1 VNSRRTTNGSVAG
14 VTPALSTPVCDR
26 VVLNDESFQ
35 RTLSLERK
43 RTERSRKPFLL
54 MLLEFSDVLPSESHR
69 ALGKVITALC
79 ASTRA
84 TDVVGWYKNN
94 SVVGVLFT
102 EIIIDDQSSVVSTM
116 MARVSETLGH
126 SLTLDQFNQVKISF
140 HVFPEAWDGGMFDR
154 PSNPMLYPDFSDQDD
169 RRKYRFAIKRL
180 IDVVGSAI
188 GLILSTPIFLVI
200 AGLIKLTSEGPVFFR
215 QQRIGQHGTPFTFL
229 KFRTMF
235 TNNDH
240 SVHKEFVQ
248 QLIAGKVKP
257 SSNGNGNG
265 NGNRNGNG
273 NGHGVYK
280 IKSDPRVTRIGS
292 FLRRSSLDELPQLI
306 NVLKGEMSLV
316 GPRPPVRYEVEAYEI
331 WHRGRLME
339 AKPGITGLW
348 QVNGRSRVKFDEMV
362 RLDIRYARTWSLW
375 LDIKILLRTPHA
387 VLLGEGAY

>member
-1 VNSRRTTNGSVAG
+1 MNSRRTTNGSIAG
-14 VTPALSTPVCDR
+14 VAPALSTPVCDR
-26 VVLNDESFQ
+26 VVLNEESFL

-54 MLLEFSDVLPSESHR
+54 MLLEFGNILPQESSR
-69 ALGKVITALC
+69 ALGKVISALSS
-79 ASTRA
+79 STRA
-84 TDVVGWYKNN
+84 TDVVGWFKNHA
-94 SVVGVLFT
+94 VVGVLFT
-102 EIIIDDQSSVVSTM
+102 EIIIDDQSSIVSTM

-126 SLTLDQFNQVKISF
+126 SLTLDQFNQVKLSF
-140 HVFPEAWDGGMFDR
+140 HVFPEPWDGGMFDR

-169 RRKYRFAIKRL
+169 RRKYKFAVKRL
-180 IDVVGSAI
+180 MDIVGSGM
-188 GLILSTPIFLVI
+188 GLILCAPVFLVI
-200 AGLIKLTSEGPVFFR
+200 AALVKLTSEGPVFFR

-257 SSNGNGNG
+257 NSNG
-265 NGNRNGNG
+265 NGNG

-280 IKSDPRVTRIGS
+280 IKYDPRVTRIGS

-306 NVLKGEMSLV
+306 NVLRGEMSLV
-316 GPRPPVRYEVEAYEI
+316 GPRPPVQYEVDAYEI

-387 VLLGEGAY
+387 VFLGEGAY

>member
-1 VNSRRTTNGSVAG
+1 MNSRRTTNGSLAG
-14 VTPALSTPVCDR
+14 VAPALSTPVCDR
-26 VVLNDESFQ
+26 VVLNEESFQ

-54 MLLEFSDVLPSESHR
+54 MLLEFGDILPKESSR
-69 ALGKVITALC
+69 ALGKVISALC
-79 ASTRA
+79 AATRA
-84 TDVVGWYKNN
+84 TDVVGWFKNN

-102 EIIIDDQSSVVSTM
+102 EIIIDDQSSIVSTM

-126 SLTLDQFNQVKISF
+126 SLTLDQFNQVKLSF
-140 HVFPEAWDGGMFDR
+140 HVFPEPWDGGMFDR

-169 RRKYRFAIKRL
+169 RRKYRFAVKRL
-180 IDVVGSAI
+180 MDIVGSGI
-188 GLILSTPIFLVI
+188 GLILSTPIFLVV
-200 AGLIKLTSEGPVFFR
+200 AALIKLTSEGPVFFR

-257 SSNGNGNG
+257 STNG
-265 NGNRNGNG
+265 NGNG

-280 IKSDPRVTRIGS
+280 IKADPRVTRIGS

-306 NVLKGEMSLV
+306 NVLRGEMSLV
-316 GPRPPVRYEVEAYEI
+316 GPRPPVRYEVDAYEI

-375 LDIKILLRTPHA
+375 LDIKILVRTPHA

>member
-1 VNSRRTTNGSVAG
+1 
-14 VTPALSTPVCDR
+14 
-26 VVLNDESFQ
+26 
-35 RTLSLERK
+35 
-43 RTERSRKPFLL
+43 
-54 MLLEFSDVLPSESHR
+54 M
-69 ALGKVITALC
+69 
-79 ASTRA
+79 
-84 TDVVGWYKNN
+84 
-94 SVVGVLFT
+94 
-102 EIIIDDQSSVVSTM
+102 
-116 MARVSETLGH
+116 
-126 SLTLDQFNQVKISF
+126 
-140 HVFPEAWDGGMFDR
+140 
-154 PSNPMLYPDFSDQDD
+154 
-169 RRKYRFAIKRL
+169 
-180 IDVVGSAI
+180 IDVVGSSI
-188 GLILSTPIFLVI
+188 GLILSAPIFLVI
-200 AGLIKLTSEGPVFFR
+200 AGLVKLTSDGPVFFR

-257 SSNGNGNG
+257 NSNGNG
-265 NGNRNGNG
+265 NGNG

-280 IKSDPRVTRIGS
+280 IKSDPRITRIGS

-306 NVLKGEMSLV
+306 NVLRGEMSLV
-316 GPRPPVRYEVEAYEI
+316 GPRPPVKYEVDAYEI

-375 LDIKILLRTPHA
+375 LDIKILIRTPHA

>member
-1 VNSRRTTNGSVAG
+1 MNSRRTTNGSVAG
-14 VTPALSTPVCDR
+14 VAPALSTPVCDR

-54 MLLEFSDVLPSESHR
+54 MLLEFGDILPKESSR
-69 ALGKVITALC
+69 ALGKVMSALC

-84 TDVVGWYKNN
+84 TDVVGWFKNN

-102 EIIIDDQSSVVSTM
+102 EIIIDDQSSIVSTM
-116 MARVSETLGH
+116 MARVSETLGQ

-140 HVFPEAWDGGMFDR
+140 HVYPEPWDGGMFDR

-169 RRKYRFAIKRL
+169 RRKYGFAVKRL
-180 IDVVGSAI
+180 IDIVGSGI
-188 GLILSTPIFLVI
+188 GLILSTPVFLVI
-200 AGLIKLTSEGPVFFR
+200 AALIKLTSEGPVFFR

-257 SSNGNGNG
+257 SSSG
-265 NGNRNGNG
+265 NGNG

-280 IKSDPRVTRIGS
+280 IKADPRITRIGS

-306 NVLKGEMSLV
+306 NVLRGEMSLV
-316 GPRPPVRYEVEAYEI
+316 GPRPPVRYEVDAYEI

-375 LDIKILLRTPHA
+375 LDIKILVRTPHA

>member
-1 VNSRRTTNGSVAG
+1 VNSRRSTNGSLAG
-14 VTPALSTPVCDR
+14 VAPALSTPVCDR

-54 MLLEFSDVLPSESHR
+54 MLLEFGDILPKESSR
-69 ALGKVITALC
+69 ALGTVISALS

-84 TDVVGWYKNN
+84 TDVVGWFKNN

-102 EIIIDDQSSVVSTM
+102 EIIIDDQSSIVSTM
-116 MARVSETLGH
+116 MARVSETLGQ

-140 HVFPEAWDGGMFDR
+140 HVFPEPWDGGMLDR

-169 RRKYRFAIKRL
+169 RRKYGFAVKRL
-180 IDVVGSAI
+180 IDAVGSGI
-188 GLILSTPIFLVI
+188 GLILSAPVFLVI
-200 AGLIKLTSEGPVFFR
+200 AALIKLTSDGPIFFR

-265 NGNRNGNG
+265 NGN
-273 NGHGVYK
+273 GHGVYK
-280 IKSDPRVTRIGS
+280 IKADPRVTRIGS

-316 GPRPPVRYEVEAYEI
+316 GPRPPVRYEVDAYEI

-375 LDIKILLRTPHA
+375 LDIKILVRTPHA

>member
-1 VNSRRTTNGSVAG
+1 
-14 VTPALSTPVCDR
+14 
-26 VVLNDESFQ
+26 VVLNEESFL

-54 MLLEFSDVLPSESHR
+54 MLLEFGDILPKESSR
-69 ALGKVITALC
+69 PLGKVISALC

-84 TDVVGWYKNN
+84 TDVVGWFRNN
-94 SVVGVLFT
+94 AVVGVLFT
-102 EIIIDDQSSVVSTM
+102 EIIIDDQSSIVSTM

-126 SLTLDQFNQVKISF
+126 SLTLDQFNQVKLSF
-140 HVFPEAWDGGMFDR
+140 HVFPEPWDGGMFDR

-169 RRKYRFAIKRL
+169 RRKYGFAVKRL
-180 IDVVGSAI
+180 IDIVGSGM
-188 GLILSTPIFLVI
+188 GLILTAPIFLVI
-200 AGLIKLTSEGPVFFR
+200 AALVKLTSKGPIFFR

-235 TNNDH
+235 TNNDP
-240 SVHKEFVQ
+240 SLHKEFVQ

-257 SSNGNGNG
+257 HSNGNG
-265 NGNRNGNG
+265 NGNG

-280 IKSDPRVTRIGS
+280 IKSDPRITRIGS

-306 NVLKGEMSLV
+306 NVLIGEMSLV
-316 GPRPPVRYEVEAYEI
+316 GPRPPVKYEVDAYEI

-348 QVNGRSRVKFDEMV
+348 QVNGRSRVRFDEMV

-375 LDIKILLRTPHA
+375 LDMKILLRTPHA
-387 VLLGEGAY
+387 VFLGEGAY